1 MFNPTHKLSHI
12 CGLSTLVCAGLLLAA
27 PVQAAAP
34 RDVSGEIL
42 AHEIAPEA
50 TQVMADNVRV
60 DGSDADEIVISNTA
74 ADPIAVAAPP
84 QTSRPTM
91 AWQTGALPYQS
102 EVQAAAQATQ
112 VDPALIHAVI
122 ATESGYNPR
131 AVSPT
136 GAFGLMQVM
145 PSTAQSMTSLPV
157 RQWSVPQQILWGA
170 HYLKRMLDM
179 FEGNVTLVLAAYN
192 AGPQAVKTHQY
203 AVPPFVETKHY
214 VPKVLGYYQAFKPRL
229 KAVTPLGLAND

>member
-1 MFNPTHKLSHI
+1 MFNPIHKIFHV
-12 CGLSTLVCAGLLLAA
+12 CGLSLLVCAGLMLAA

-34 RDVSGEIL
+34 RDVSGAIL
-42 AHEIAPEA
+42 AHEIAPDA

-74 ADPIAVAAPP
+74 VDPIELAVPP
-84 QTSRPTM
+84 QINRQSM
-91 AWQTGALPYQS
+91 AWRNGVLPYQS

-179 FEGNVTLVLAAYN
+179 FEGNVTLALAAYN

-203 AVPPFVETKHY
+203 AVPPFGETKRY